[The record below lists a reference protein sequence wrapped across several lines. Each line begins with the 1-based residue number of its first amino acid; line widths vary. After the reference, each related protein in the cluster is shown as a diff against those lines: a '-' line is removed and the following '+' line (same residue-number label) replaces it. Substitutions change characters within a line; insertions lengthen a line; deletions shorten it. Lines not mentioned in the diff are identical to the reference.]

1 MLHLPQETEAL
12 ARRLAAAQSLSV
24 EEAVRQA
31 LEERAR
37 FAGLALTGARG
48 ERQVWRTEEIREEYI
63 DLVRKAEAP
72 KRRGRLTA
80 KCSKSALPPK
90 SPRDGSA

>member
-1 MLHLPQETEAL
+1 MLDLSQETEAL
-12 ARRLAAAQSLSV
+12 ARRLAAAQRLSV

-37 FAGLALTGARG
+37 SAGLAPTDARRD
-48 ERQVWRTEEIREEYI
+48 RQVWRTEEIPEEYI

-72 KRRGRLTA
+72 KEAEAFNGEIPEGRTG
-80 KCSKSALPPK
+80 
-90 SPRDGSA
+90 R